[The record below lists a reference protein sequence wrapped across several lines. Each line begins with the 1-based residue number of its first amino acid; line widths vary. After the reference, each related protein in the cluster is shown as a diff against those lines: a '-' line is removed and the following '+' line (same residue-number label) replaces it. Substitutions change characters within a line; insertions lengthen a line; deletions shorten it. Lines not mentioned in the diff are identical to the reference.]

1 MALIYL
7 SPPAEARAEL
17 ETTLSTIAELANHPA
32 DSSIFPPEYASQ
44 PTINNAYPV
53 FFLDLHALAQDL
65 SITSADAS
73 GWRFFITY
81 VGGLTACADVHF
93 DATDSTFH
101 FGEIGSSSNCID
113 SVSLLQRL
121 RTELDASSPE
131 YEVRL
136 LTIPSLHC
144 EFFWFAAKNRQDI
157 LVPLSPV
164 PHFLPKEQERY
175 LAEEI
180 TERLQTEAQRQLKM
194 LATERSE

>member
-1 MALIYL
+1 MLIYL
-7 SPPAEARAEL
+7 SPPAEAQAEL
-17 ETTLSTIAELANHPA
+17 ETTLSTIAELAARPA

-44 PTINNAYPV
+44 PTIDKAYPI
-53 FFLDLHALAQDL
+53 FFIDLYALAKGL
-65 SITSADAS
+65 SITSSEAS
-73 GWRFFITY
+73 GWRFFISY

-93 DATDSTFH
+93 DATESKFH

-113 SVSLLQRL
+113 SFLLLQRL
-121 RTELDASSPE
+121 RTEMDASSPE

-164 PHFLPKEQERY
+164 PHFLPKEQELY
-175 LAEEI
+175 PTKEI
-180 TERLQTEAQRQLKM
+180 TERLQKEAQRQLKM
-194 LATERSE
+194 PAKSSE